1 MRRFDRGFEKWL
13 RQKSVQELE
22 RVVNQVMRDH
32 QFEQDT
38 KAYVE
43 CVRSMEHM
51 VKNCS
56 KCRRNGCQHCTYLH
70 ALRYVVRWQKPA
82 EGWKRT
88 GQNAVLGAVRFLR
101 AIDPKSRK

>member
-43 CVRSMEHM
+43 CVRSMEHEWLDKVHEWLRENFETQLQAM
-51 VKNCS
+51 EN
-56 KCRRNGCQHCTYLH
+56 H
-70 ALRYVVRWQKPA
+70 AETEKMHEEAQDTQSEDSL
-82 EGWKRT
+82 EE
-88 GQNAVLGAVRFLR
+88 
-101 AIDPKSRK
+101 